1 MEIRKSNRKKYF
13 DKCEFEE
20 VMAAHVV
27 CRFGSRQRFTSSSWP
42 SIYLMSS
49 QIKRCNGGKPDRDH
63 FKILPPS
70 CITADTSLRGGL
82 KGEIR
87 PNGVLC

>member
-1 MEIRKSNRKKYF
+1 MKSYF

-20 VMAAHVV
+20 VVVAHVV
-27 CRFGSRQRFTSSSWP
+27 CRFGSRHRFISSSWLI
-42 SIYLMSS
+42 IYLMSS

-70 CITADTSLRGGL
+70 CITADTSAWW
-82 KGEIR
+82 
-87 PNGVLC
+87 P